1 MVRRVVFAV
10 PGDLTIPT
18 GGYAYDRRII
28 GGLRELG
35 WRVDAVELGEG
46 FPLPSEETKRA
57 AHARLAALPPTAPI
71 VVDGL
76 AFGALPDAMRELGAS
91 HRLIALVH
99 HPLKFETGFSRA
111 VAEAL
116 RASEVEALRHACG
129 VIATS
134 AFTARLLVSDFG
146 VATDRVKIV
155 RPGADRRARARAA
168 GKVPLALL
176 SVGAIVPRKGYDVLL
191 AALDRL
197 RDLPWRLTIVG
208 DPARD
213 QGAAARLASD
223 VERFDL
229 GDRVTIAGA
238 ISQQALDAHY
248 ARTDMFVLA
257 SRFEGYG
264 MAYAEAIAHG
274 LPIVG
279 TTGGAI
285 PETAPSSAALLAPP
299 GDVEAFAA
307 AMRRLIE
314 DTAERARL
322 AAGAWAAAAALPSWE
337 QSAKLFADAIEAGH
351 ADLTRCPTITL

>member
-1 MVRRVVFAV
+1 VVRRVVFAV

-28 GGLRELG
+28 EGLRELG
-35 WRVDAVELGEG
+35 WRVDVAELGDG
-46 FPLPSEETKRA
+46 FPLPSEHTQRA
-57 AHARLAALPPTAPI
+57 AHARLAALPSTAPI

-76 AFGALPDAMRELGAS
+76 AFGALPNVMRELGAS
-91 HRLIALVH
+91 RRLIALVH
-99 HPLKFETGFSRA
+99 HPLSFETELSRK

-116 RASEVEALRHACG
+116 RASEAEALRHACG

-134 AFTARLLVSDFG
+134 AFTARLLVSDYG
-146 VATDRVKIV
+146 VAADRVKIV
-155 RPGADRRARARAA
+155 RPGNDRKVRARAA

-176 SVGAIVPRKGYDVLL
+176 CVGAIVPRKGYDVLV
-191 AALDRL
+191 AALARL
-197 RDLPWRLTIVG
+197 RDLPWLLTIVG
-208 DPARD
+208 DLTRD
-213 QGAAARLASD
+213 KGAAARLAGD

-238 ISQQALDAHY
+238 VSEQTLDGHY
-248 ARTDMFVLA
+248 ARADMFVLA

-285 PETAPSSAALLAPP
+285 PETAPLSAALLAPP
-299 GDVEAFAA
+299 DDVDAFAA
-307 AMRRLIE
+307 AVRLLIE
-314 DTAERARL
+314 DSAERARL
-322 AAGAWAAAAALPSWE
+322 AAGAWAAAATLPTWE
-337 QSAKLFADAIEAGH
+337 QSAKLFAGVIEDAA
-351 ADLTRCPTITL
+351 